1 MSVGVGD
8 ADIVNVMLNLGFPVW
23 GFLILWLATWTSQLV
38 NNYSM
43 GLAFSNLLNI
53 NSNRGRQVLTL
64 IGTLIAIGVALA
76 GILDYFED
84 FLYLTALVYPAIAGV
99 MFADFFFLREQT
111 WKNIE
116 RWNYMA
122 TIATVIGIVI
132 GYYTQYVNAW
142 GVPALQSLIAAF
154 ISYYLLMWIKSK
166 IKPDEFT
173 PEKWLKNN

>member
-1 MSVGVGD
+1 MEVESFVGIGESD
-8 ADIVNVMLNLGFPVW
+8 TLAGFFGVFYSRNA
-23 GFLILWLATWTSQLV
+23 GFTWCTDC
-38 NNYSM
+38 Y
-43 GLAFSNLLNI
+43 G
-53 NSNRGRQVLTL
+53 G
-64 IGTLIAIGVALA
+64 ALA

-122 TIATVIGIVI
+122 TIATVIGIVS